1 MYFILIL
8 VLTAVLLLFY
18 SPHFALTVS
27 DPIHVM
33 NRGMEEKDYNFEVK
47 IDPRYKEDGV
57 FRLARNYN
65 QIFLPMKDLKNRDA
79 ETTAEDLQLKMDD
92 IKDLFS

>member
-1 MYFILIL
+1 
-8 VLTAVLLLFY
+8 
-18 SPHFALTVS
+18 
-27 DPIHVM
+27 
-33 NRGMEEKDYNFEVK
+33 VK
-47 IDPRYKEDGV
+47 IDPRYSEDGV

-65 QIFLPMKDLKNRDA
+65 QIFLPMKDLNNRDA